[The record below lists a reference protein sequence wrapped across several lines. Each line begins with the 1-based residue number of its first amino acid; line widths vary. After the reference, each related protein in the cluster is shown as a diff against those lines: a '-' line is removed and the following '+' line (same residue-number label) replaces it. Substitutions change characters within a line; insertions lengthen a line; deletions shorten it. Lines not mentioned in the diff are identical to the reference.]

1 MEYEDIQ
8 DEIDQVSF
16 GSESWGSEELKLLF
30 VFLGILAVTFGYMC
44 YRNYV
49 LISSGEMQRI
59 IRKSKKNKKN
69 RERWDVDEI

>member
-30 VFLGILAVTFGYMC
+30 VFLGILAVIFGYMC